1 MSLGPWVRR
10 EAGRLVPATLIFLLH
25 LFLSTGAAQA
35 ELKIP
40 VWAKDAEGNF
50 LTEIPQAELRAWLED
65 EAVEIKS
72 LHAPAGNLILL
83 IVMDVVDDLIRI
95 DAARE
100 ALVEA
105 LNGFGPREFAGL
117 LRAQDGLQV
126 VEEPTANREA
136 LKDSLLAMRVSGFPG
151 LLESIE
157 EAATLGDRMMRAS
170 DVRVAVL
177 YITDGSIYEYRGD
190 YTNPV
195 INPSDGGDLSRRF
208 RDRLI
213 QEQIQR
219 TLEKLIGAWTPLF
232 FLHLENR
239 RDNLNVVYQNG
250 LTRFAQATAGEVL
263 FCDSVA
269 QIPTYL
275 QQLIERIRS
284 LHLLTV
290 EIPIEAAGRVRLKV
304 ESESAAELIHREQF
318 EIAKP
323 DRK

>member
-1 MSLGPWVRR
+1 MSLRR
-10 EAGRLVPATLIFLLH
+10 EAGRLVSTIVVLL
-25 LFLSTGAAQA
+25 LPIVLTAGAAQA
-35 ELKIP
+35 ELKAP
-40 VWAKDAEGNF
+40 LWAKDAEGNF
-50 LTEIPQAELRAWLED
+50 LTVIPPTKLRAWLD
-65 EAVEIKS
+65 DKRVEIKA
-72 LHAPAGNLILL
+72 LQAPAGNLILL
-83 IVMDVVDDLIRI
+83 IVMDVVGDLIRI
-95 DAARE
+95 GAARE

-105 LNGFGPREFAGL
+105 LRGFGPREFAGL

-126 VEEPTANREA
+126 IEEPTGDHET
-136 LKDSLLAMRVSGFPG
+136 LKDSLLALQVSGFPG

-177 YITDGSIYEYRGD
+177 YVTDGSIYEYRGD

-208 RDRLI
+208 RGRLI

-219 TLEKLIGAWTPLF
+219 TLEKLIGSWTPLF

-239 RDNLNVVYQNG
+239 RDNLNAVYQNG
-250 LTRFAQATAGEVL
+250 LTQFARATAGEAR

-275 QQLIERIRS
+275 EQLIDRIRN

-290 EIPIEAAGRVRLKV
+290 EPPGGIAGRVKLKL
-304 ESESAAELIHREQF
+304 ESEGAAQLIHREQF

-323 DRK
+323 EEQE

>member
-1 MSLGPWVRR
+1 MSLGLGVQRK
-10 EAGRLVPATLIFLLH
+10 AGRLLPVALVFLLH
-25 LFLSTGAAQA
+25 LLPATGAAQA
-35 ELKIP
+35 ELKTP
-40 VWAKDAEGNF
+40 VWAKDAQGNF
-50 LTEIPQAELRAWLED
+50 LTDIPRADLRAWLED
-65 EAVEIKS
+65 EPVEIKA

-83 IVMDVVDDLIRI
+83 IVMDVVGDLTRI

-126 VEEPTANREA
+126 VEEPTADRET
-136 LKDSLLAMRVSGFPG
+136 LKDSLLAIGVSGFPG

-213 QEQIQR
+213 QERIKR

-239 RDNLNVVYQNG
+239 RDNLNIVYQNG
-250 LTRFAQATAGEVL
+250 LTQFAQATAGEVL

-269 QIPTYL
+269 QVPAYL
-275 QQLIERIRS
+275 QQLIERIRT

-290 EIPIEAAGRVRLKV
+290 ETPIEAAGRVRLKV

-323 DRK
+323 EK